1 MDEPHVLLRARLL
14 AEGWSDAELR
24 RRRQSGELVAV
35 GRGGYLPADD
45 PRLTTAAAAH
55 ALRIESGE
63 PLRADDSVIS
73 HVSAAVLHGL
83 PVWGLPLGRVH
94 RTRDRRTGGR
104 RTPTAHLHTA
114 PLDAE
119 DVTSIDGRLVTAVA
133 RTLADIGRTEGFEQ
147 TVVLADAALHRRL
160 LDAAALR
167 RVLARTSGWRGAP
180 PARRAL
186 GFADGRSESVG
197 ESRSRVAILRA
208 GLPVPDLQWEVSAS
222 HAWLGRVDF
231 AWPGVV
237 GEFDGRVKY
246 GKYLRPGQDAG
257 DAVFA
262 EKQREDRIRDEG
274 LRVVRWVWDD
284 LRWFGEVAERLRRAF
299 AAAR

>member
-1 MDEPHVLLRARLL
+1 MNEPSVLLRPRLL

-24 RRRQSGELVAV
+24 QRRRSGELVTV
-35 GRGGYLPADD
+35 ERGGYVPAAD
-45 PRLTTAAAAH
+45 PRLASAAAVH

-63 PLRADDSVIS
+63 PRRSDDSVIS

-83 PVWGLPLGRVH
+83 PIWDLPLGRVH

-104 RTPTAHLHTA
+104 RTPTAHLHAA
-114 PLDAE
+114 PLDPGE
-119 DVTSIDGRLVTAVA
+119 VTTIDGRLVTTVG
-133 RTLADIGRTEGFEQ
+133 RTLSDVGRTEGFEQ
-147 TVVLADAALHRRL
+147 TVALADAALHRQL
-160 LDAAALR
+160 VDPAALQR
-167 RVLARTSGWRGAP
+167 ALVRASGWRGAP
-180 PARRAL
+180 AARRAL
-186 GFADGRSESVG
+186 EFADARSESVG
-197 ESRSRVAILRA
+197 ESRSRVAITRA
-208 GLPVPDLQWEVSAS
+208 GLPVPDLQWEVSAE

-246 GKYLRPGQDAG
+246 GKYLRPGQDPG

-284 LRWFGEVAERLRRAF
+284 LRWFREVAERLRRAF